1 MWIATEPVHKTL
13 LGIYISESRNMLV
26 AENFIRSLVSKYGKH
41 TVYTDGDTWYPEAC
55 KMLRLNHYLHSPS
68 EKSIIER
75 IMQYFKDRIESFD
88 DYYPCNS
95 KRRDCNNSHVYNWV
109 ELFVSMYNNI
119 IVAKINPILII
130 KEMIVFS

>member
-1 MWIATEPVHKTL
+1 MWIATEPVHKIL
-13 LGIYISESRNMLV
+13 LGIHISESRNMLV

-75 IMQYFKDRIESFD
+75 IMQYFKDRIEPFD

-95 KRRDCNNSHVYNWV
+95 KKRDCNNSHVYNWV

-130 KEMIVFS
+130 KEMMVFS